1 MLEKGNGRMQVMS
14 VMEQLEFQEYFE
26 HCCTADCVT
35 RVHVL
40 HIFPAHKH
48 DSTRSPFFRQTK
60 ERFHSET
67 EQNRVNSM
75 KFNF

>member
-1 MLEKGNGRMQVMS
+1 MQVMS

-40 HIFPAHKH
+40 HIFPAHKP
-48 DSTRSPFFRQTK
+48 DSTRNPFFQAD
-60 ERFHSET
+60 
-67 EQNRVNSM
+67 
-75 KFNF
+75 